1 MLREKILSIKF
12 ERDNITF
19 NINKISEIKGHAE
32 ISIRKGKQ
40 IVVYEYQ
47 LEADFDAVTENDEC
61 SGNFK
66 LTEINET
73 DFDFH
78 IPHIGLTKHGEKI
91 GPKAKDLMKKC
102 LKDEVIK
109 AIRNLKEEIS

>member
-1 MLREKILSIKF
+1 MLREKILNMQF
-12 ERDNITF
+12 ERDNVRFTVSKITD
-19 NINKISEIKGHAE
+19 IKGHAE

-40 IVVYEYQ
+40 IVVFEYQ
-47 LEADFDAVTENDEC
+47 IEADFDGVSEDDEC
-61 SGNFK
+61 SGSFK

-78 IPHIGLTKHGEKI
+78 VPHIGLTKQGTNV
-91 GPKAKDLMKKC
+91 GPKAKELLRKC

-109 AIRNLKEEIS
+109 AIRTLKEEIS